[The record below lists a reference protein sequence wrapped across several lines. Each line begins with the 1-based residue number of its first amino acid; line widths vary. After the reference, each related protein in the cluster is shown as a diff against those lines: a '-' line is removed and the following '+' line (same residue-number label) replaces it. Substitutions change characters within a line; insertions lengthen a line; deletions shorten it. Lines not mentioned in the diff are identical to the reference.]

1 MNRCDNP
8 YVARIASDDTKQN
21 SKNKG
26 LHHLC
31 LGGSEDTVIVD
42 AQGPLHV

>member
-21 SKNKG
+21 SKNKS

-31 LGGSEDTVIVD
+31 FDSEDTVIVD